1 MLSDDAGAAV
11 SFKTAE
17 AVSGSNQ
24 EEIRMRIIVI
34 LTALLVTLNLAGL
47 AQQKAAPGKLVFQT
61 KMGNVTYDHAKH
73 LVRAKNDCTACHTKL
88 WPQDAKAPL
97 NFKAGMHKIAERG
110 KTSCAT
116 CHVAGGTAFVTTGNC
131 AKCHV
136 KATQ

>member
-1 MLSDDAGAAV
+1 
-11 SFKTAE
+11 
-17 AVSGSNQ
+17 
-24 EEIRMRIIVI
+24 MRIIVI
-34 LTALLVTLNLAGL
+34 LTALLVTLNFAGL
-47 AQQKAAPGKLVFQT
+47 AQKKAAPGKLVFQT

-73 LVRAKNDCTACHTKL
+73 VVRAKNDCTVCHTKL